1 MIENYKYY
9 YGKKTTLVDYTLD
22 DGTNSERVYKKL
34 KKRLEK
40 DDSDINEKSDKYD
53 CYAINSVCEKYST
66 VTYKKLK
73 LLIEHGADVNVQ
85 DSDGRTPIYILC
97 CSQRINEEF
106 DVDSWLKS
114 VDLLLK
120 NGADLT
126 IEDMYHQS
134 IFEEIN
140 QECKSLE
147 YSNVKEQE
155 PKLRAMKKLKNLLIE
170 YGYEEEFE
178 ETVE

>member
-1 MIENYKYY
+1 
-9 YGKKTTLVDYTLD
+9 
-22 DGTNSERVYKKL
+22 
-34 KKRLEK
+34 
-40 DDSDINEKSDKYD
+40 
-53 CYAINSVCEKYST
+53 
-66 VTYKKLK
+66 
-73 LLIEHGADVNVQ
+73 
-85 DSDGRTPIYILC
+85 
-97 CSQRINEEF
+97 
-106 DVDSWLKS
+106 
-114 VDLLLK
+114 
-120 NGADLT
+120 
-126 IEDMYHQS
+126 MYHQS